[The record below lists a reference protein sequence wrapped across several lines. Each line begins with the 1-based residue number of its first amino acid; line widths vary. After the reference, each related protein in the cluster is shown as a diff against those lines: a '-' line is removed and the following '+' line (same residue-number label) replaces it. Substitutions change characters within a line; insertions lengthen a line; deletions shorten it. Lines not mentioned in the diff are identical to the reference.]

1 MRRWLVIPSIVFHVG
16 LVVALLFLG
25 AWHLDRLEPGRRDV
39 TIGYVPPP
47 PPASEGSP
55 APKAAKPFEHKKHVT
70 HDLVTPPETPL
81 PVAAAPPPATPPVEG
96 HGITTE
102 IADAVE
108 DVVDQF
114 VGINSHVRVEPAKGP
129 GDMLTQLKGLGPKA
143 ASILNDLG
151 VTRFEQI
158 ASWNEAD
165 VAAIDARMGA
175 FKGRITRDRW
185 VEQAKLLARGDT
197 AKFEAEFGALGG

>member
-1 MRRWLVIPSIVFHVG
+1 MSTTTIIVIAIIVVI
-16 LVVALLFLG
+16 ALAFLFLV
-25 AWHLDRLEPGRRDV
+25 RGRKQHV
-39 TIGYVPPP
+39 TFSDTPPLT
-47 PPASEGSP
+47 
-55 APKAAKPFEHKKHVT
+55 PKAAPEHK
-70 HDLVTPPETPL
+70 
-81 PVAAAPPPATPPVEG
+81 PVAAAPPPPATPPVEG

-185 VEQAKLLARGDT
+185 VDQAKLLARGDT
-197 AKFEAEFGALGG
+197 ATFEAEFGALGG